1 MSTPTDPSPESNPLI
16 KALCQRM
23 YAAIVTDYQF
33 HHEASFIRAMRDSTP
48 DLLLELRADGTVLNI
63 KRAPEFN
70 LFRATAEV
78 LQHNI
83 AELLPAA
90 AARDLQRALD
100 DALREQRLTR
110 CEWTLSLDEQE
121 HHFEVRVA
129 YLRSDRVLAIVRDM
143 TTERLALD
151 QMREFPRQLLGA
163 QEQERRRLASDLYD
177 EIGQDLTAIILAV
190 AHAQPGATPAAQ
202 RDLEEAET
210 MLRALVNKIRHLA
223 QDLHPST
230 LSDLG
235 LAEALRELLAR
246 VIRQTALRVQWQLPE
261 PLPDLSP
268 EVEIAVYRIIQ
279 EALTNV
285 TRHAAAQSV
294 TVTLKAQAWR
304 LLIHVVD
311 DGQGFDLA
319 ALNPAE
325 SYGLN
330 NMRERA
336 KLLGGTF
343 RLETTPGGGT
353 RLEIDLPMTEPYAS
367 EEST

>member
-1 MSTPTDPSPESNPLI
+1 
-16 KALCQRM
+16 
-23 YAAIVTDYQF
+23 
-33 HHEASFIRAMRDSTP
+33 
-48 DLLLELRADGTVLNI
+48 LELRADGTVLNI
-63 KRAPEFN
+63 KPAPEFN

-83 AELLPAA
+83 AELLPAV
-90 AARDLQRALD
+90 AARDLQCALD

-121 HHFEVRVA
+121 HHLEVRVA
-129 YLRSDRVLAIVRDM
+129 CLRSDRVLAIVRDM

-151 QMREFPRQLLGA
+151 QMREFPRQLLDA
-163 QEQERRRLASDLYD
+163 QEQERRRLASDLHD

-210 MLRALVNKIRHLA
+210 MLRALVGKIRHLA

-235 LAEALRELLAR
+235 LAEALSELVDR
-246 VIRQTALRVQWQLPE
+246 FTRQTALRVKWQLPDS
-261 PLPDLSP
+261 LLRFSP
-268 EVEIAVYRIIQ
+268 EVETAAYRIVQ
-279 EALTNV
+279 EALTNIM
-285 TRHAAAQSV
+285 RHAAARSV
-294 TVTLKAQAWR
+294 TVNVEAQADQ
-304 LLIHVVD
+304 LLIQVVD
-311 DGQGFDLA
+311 DGQGFDVA
-319 ALNPAE
+319 TINPAE
-325 SYGLN
+325 SHGLS

-336 KLLGGTF
+336 RLLGGTF